1 MKTQMVAAPDADE
14 YAQFYAG
21 YVALVR
27 ERDALAVL
35 RRQLPVL
42 RSVCTGMS
50 EKEALG
56 RYAVGKWSIKQI
68 VGHLADAERVF
79 AYRLL
84 RVARGD
90 STPLAGFEENSYVA
104 AAGFDERSLPSLLR
118 ELEAA
123 RSSTLRL
130 IDGLAPGVW
139 ERRGTAD
146 GHPVSARALV
156 HIIAGHVEHHFDV
169 LRERYGLAV
178 PHVEVPRP

>member
-1 MKTQMVAAPDADE
+1 MRTIIVPPPDADE

-35 RRQLPVL
+35 RRHLPVL
-42 RSVCTGMS
+42 RAVCAGMR
-50 EKEALG
+50 EPEALS
-56 RYAVGKWSIKQI
+56 RYATGKWSIKQV

-79 AYRLL
+79 SYRLL
-84 RVARGD
+84 RISRGD
-90 STPLAGFEENSYVA
+90 PTPLE
-104 AAGFDERSLPSLLR
+104 GFDENFYVDAGGFDGRSLPSLLR

-130 IDGLAPGVW
+130 IDGLTPAVW
-139 ERRGTAD
+139 ERRGIAN
-146 GHPVSARALV
+146 GQPVSARALV

-169 LRERYGLAV
+169 LRERYALAV

>member
-1 MKTQMVAAPDADE
+1 MRTQTVAPPEADE
-14 YAQFYAG
+14 YAQFYAR

-42 RSVCTGMS
+42 RSVCAGMS
-50 EKEALG
+50 EREALT
-56 RYAVGKWSIKQI
+56 RYASGKWSIKQI

-79 AYRLL
+79 SYRLL
-84 RVARGD
+84 RISRGD
-90 STPLAGFEENSYVA
+90 PTPM
-104 AAGFDERSLPSLLR
+104 AGFDENFYVAAGGFDDRSLPSLLR

-123 RSSTLRL
+123 RSATLRL
-130 IDGLAPGVW
+130 IDGLAPAVW
-139 ERRGTAD
+139 ERRGTAN
-146 GHPVSARALV
+146 GEPVSARAIV

-169 LRERYGLAV
+169 LRERYSLAV